1 MMFMMQCRKIF
12 MKNYPGQLITL
23 ITVFS
28 ITASMINSG
37 YAQVIGSNSISREEI
52 TENLKSGNVLS
63 YQEILDKI
71 PRDKEDRIIEAE
83 LVSFDGLL
91 IYHLEILKA
100 NGIVEVHLIDGKT
113 GQDASH
119 LREE

>member
-1 MMFMMQCRKIF
+1 MMFMMHCRKIF
-12 MKNYPGQLITL
+12 MKNYLGQFIAL
-23 ITVFS
+23 ITVLS

-37 YAQVIGSNSISREEI
+37 YAQVIGSNSLSREEI

-63 YQEILDKI
+63 YQEILNKI

>member
-1 MMFMMQCRKIF
+1 MMFMKECRKIF
-12 MKNYPGQLITL
+12 MKKYLDHFIAL
-23 ITVFS
+23 ITVLS
-28 ITASMINSG
+28 ITASMTDSG
-37 YAQVIGSNSISREEI
+37 YAQVIGSNSLSRQEI

-63 YQEILDKI
+63 YQEILNKI
-71 PRDKEDRIIEAE
+71 PRENEDRIIEAE

>member
-1 MMFMMQCRKIF
+1 MMFMMKCRKIF
-12 MKNYPGQLITL
+12 MKNYLGQFITL
-23 ITVFS
+23 ITVLS
-28 ITASMINSG
+28 ITASKINSG
-37 YAQVIGSNSISREEI
+37 YAQVIGSNSLSREEI

-71 PRDKEDRIIEAE
+71 PREKEDRIIEAE

>member
-1 MMFMMQCRKIF
+1 MFMMQCRKIF
-12 MKNYPGQLITL
+12 MKNYLGQLITL
-23 ITVFS
+23 ITVLS

-37 YAQVIGSNSISREEI
+37 YAQVIGSNSLSREEI
-52 TENLKSGNVLS
+52 TKNLKSGNVLS
-63 YQEILDKI
+63 YQEILNKI

-83 LVSFDGLL
+83 LVSYDGLL

>member
-12 MKNYPGQLITL
+12 MKNYPGQFITL

-37 YAQVIGSNSISREEI
+37 YAQVIGSNSLSREEI
-52 TENLKSGNVLS
+52 TKNLKSGNVLS
-63 YQEILDKI
+63 YQEILNKI

-83 LVSFDGLL
+83 LVSYDGLL

-100 NGIVEVHLIDGKT
+100 NGIVEVHLIDGKN

>member
-100 NGIVEVHLIDGKT
+100 NGIVEIHLIDGKT

>member
-1 MMFMMQCRKIF
+1 MMFMKECRKFF
-12 MKNYPGQLITL
+12 MRNYLSQFFTFC
-23 ITVFS
+23 TVIS
-28 ITASMINSG
+28 ITAANADLG
-37 YAQVIGSNSISREEI
+37 YAQVIGSNSLSREEI
-52 TENLKSGNVLS
+52 TENLKNGNVLS
-63 YQEILDKI
+63 YQAILDKI
-71 PRDKEDRIIEAE
+71 PRDEDDRIIEAE

>member
-12 MKNYPGQLITL
+12 MKNYPGQLISL

-91 IYHLEILKA
+91 IYHLEILKS
-100 NGIVEVHLIDGKT
+100 NGIVEVHLI
-113 GQDASH
+113 
-119 LREE
+119 

>member
-12 MKNYPGQLITL
+12 MKNYLGQLITL
-23 ITVFS
+23 ITVLS

-37 YAQVIGSNSISREEI
+37 YAQVIGSNSLSREEI

>member
-12 MKNYPGQLITL
+12 MKNYLGQLITL

-37 YAQVIGSNSISREEI
+37 YAQVIGSNSLSREEI

-63 YQEILDKI
+63 YQEILNKI